1 MTQDKG
7 TEAAFSGEYCDLF
20 DPGTYSCVVFDC
32 DSTFETLC
40 GWPVFSLGSPAVRVA
55 ADESLYW
62 GRAGSSL
69 LAAAFAPTLKEKY
82 NIQLGPMLF

>member
-55 ADESLYW
+55 VDETDYSKLPGHNHSVAKW
-62 GRAGSSL
+62 
-69 LAAAFAPTLKEKY
+69 
-82 NIQLGPMLF
+82 LGES